1 MIKNCRI
8 IDARWGT
15 CLAWISNG
23 GRLIARDGMSEEI
36 AEDDANSSEKRKAT
50 SAHKVHDGI
59 SSQASIPSPPGTAE
73 RKKNL
78 EKLGQ

>member
-23 GRLIARDGMSEEI
+23 GRLIARDGMRKEI
-36 AEDDANSSEKRKAT
+36 AEDDANLSEKRKAT
-50 SAHKVHDGI
+50 SAHKVYDGI
-59 SSQASIPSPPGTAE
+59 TSQASISSPSGTAE
-73 RKKNL
+73 RKIKISKN
-78 EKLGQ
+78 